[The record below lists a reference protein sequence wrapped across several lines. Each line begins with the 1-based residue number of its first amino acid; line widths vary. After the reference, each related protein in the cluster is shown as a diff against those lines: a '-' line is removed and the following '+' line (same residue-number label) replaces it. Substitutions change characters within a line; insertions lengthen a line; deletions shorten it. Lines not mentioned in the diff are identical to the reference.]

1 MTIDGVLRLATMAAA
16 ASGKAGNVGKAT
28 GRMTAA
34 ALCASLA
41 AVSVIAAGGCAVAAL
56 WLYAIPH
63 VGAAGAP
70 LVAAGGLLVFCAVLM
85 VVARGVLHYRRRA
98 SRSMPAPGSLLEEA
112 LRLFG
117 ENKGAMLLAAL
128 VAGLAA
134 GNSGR
139 KR

>member
-1 MTIDGVLRLATMAAA
+1 MI
-16 ASGKAGNVGKAT
+16 
-28 GRMTAA
+28 
-34 ALCASLA
+34 
-41 AVSVIAAGGCAVAAL
+41 
-56 WLYAIPH
+56 
-63 VGAAGAP
+63 
-70 LVAAGGLLVFCAVLM
+70 
-85 VVARGVLHYRRRA
+85 VAREILHYRRRA
-98 SRSMPAPGSLLEEA
+98 SRSMPAPGLLLEEA